1 MKFNSPSGWLG
12 RLFAGERKAEK
23 LKLLQQQR
31 MLLHLG
37 LEATAEVMDT
47 SLFEDRVGSLL
58 PVRLWLKLKKSDG
71 SFIYTHTHSLVSSGH
86 IPSKGQVLH
95 IKYLPENLS
104 AVLIL

>member
-1 MKFNSPSGWLG
+1 MKFNSPSGWLDK
-12 RLFAGERKAEK
+12 LFARERKTEK

-58 PVRLWLKLKKSDG
+58 PVRLWLKLKKADG
-71 SFIYTHTHSLVSSGH
+71 SFIYTHTHSLVSLGH
-86 IPSKGQVLH
+86 IPVKGETLRV
-95 IKYLPENLS
+95 KYLPENLS